1 MHNAMASAFEDAI
14 PGRLVFRSYE
24 TRSRPIAVAAKS
36 APLKRKSPSL
46 NGSGPVYNGSYSL
59 IALLVTAMQLG

>member
-1 MHNAMASAFEDAI
+1 MPFQVDSFS
-14 PGRLVFRSYE
+14 GVYE
-24 TRSRPIAVAAKS
+24 TRSRLIAVAAKS

-46 NGSGPVYNGSYSL
+46 NGSGPVQNGNYSL